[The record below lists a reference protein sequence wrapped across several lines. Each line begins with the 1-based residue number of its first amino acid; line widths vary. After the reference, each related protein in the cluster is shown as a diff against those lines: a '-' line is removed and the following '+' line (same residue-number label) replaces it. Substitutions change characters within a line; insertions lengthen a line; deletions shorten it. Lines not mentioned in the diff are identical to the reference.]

1 MVPANA
7 RISPPM
13 SSSAGTDLPVA
24 ERWFSTASAADGVTM
39 ITERHLHPYIQS
51 NLWLVR
57 GKDRDLL
64 VDTGNG
70 VASLLGDLPELFD
83 GREVIAV
90 VTHGHADHMGGLHE
104 FDERVCHRLEA
115 GDVEHPPISSLLDA
129 DRYPEEEREAAIES
143 GYGELPRFLL
153 DAMPFGGFDPEAFAM
168 AETEPT
174 RTVQEGDVIDLGDRI
189 FDVLHLPGHTPGS
202 LALWE
207 SETSTLYSGDT
218 IYAEEPLL
226 DELPESNIPDYVESM
241 RRLRS
246 LPVET
251 VHAGHDPSFGREELI
266 AIVDAYI
273 ARRDTG

>member
-1 MVPANA
+1 
-7 RISPPM
+7 M
-13 SSSAGTDLPVA
+13 SSSADLPVA
-24 ERWFSTASAADGVTM
+24 DRWFETADAGGGVTM
-39 ITERHLHPYIQS
+39 ITEPHLHPYIQS
-51 NLWLVR
+51 NAWLVR
-57 GKDRDLL
+57 GRDRDLL

-70 VASLLGDLPELFD
+70 LASLRGDLPELFD
-83 GREVIAV
+83 GREIVAV

-104 FDERVCHRLEA
+104 FDQRVCHRQEA
-115 GDVEHPPISSLLDA
+115 GDVERPPISSLLDA
-129 DRYPEEEREAAIES
+129 DTYPEEERAAATES

-153 DAMPFGGFDPEAFAM
+153 DALPSPDFDPQAFAM
-168 AETEPT
+168 APTAPT
-174 RTVQEGDVIDLGDRI
+174 RTVQEGDVIDLGDRT

-207 SETSTLYSGDT
+207 AETATLYSGDT

-226 DELPESNIPDYVESM
+226 DELPESNIADYVESM

-266 AIVDAYI
+266 RIVDAYI
-273 ARRDTG
+273 ARRDR

>member
-1 MVPANA
+1 MT
-7 RISPPM
+7 
-13 SSSAGTDLPVA
+13 SSAGLPVA
-24 ERWFSTASAADGVTM
+24 ERWFSTAPAANGVTM
-39 ITERHLHPYIQS
+39 ITEPHLHPYIQS

-57 GKDRDLL
+57 GRDRDLL

-70 VASLLGDLPELFD
+70 VASLHADLPEIFD
-83 GREVIAV
+83 GREVVAV

-104 FDERVCHRLEA
+104 FAERVCHRLDA
-115 GDVEHPPISSLLDA
+115 ADVEHPPISSLLDA
-129 DRYPEEEREAAIES
+129 DRYPEEEREAAKES
-143 GYGELPRFLL
+143 GYGELPRFLM
-153 DAMPFGGFDPEAFAM
+153 DALPVDGFDPEAFEM
-168 AETEPT
+168 AETKPT
-174 RTVQEGDVIDLGDRI
+174 RTVQEGDVIDLGDRA

-273 ARRDTG
+273 ARRDRG

>member
-1 MVPANA
+1 MP
-7 RISPPM
+7 
-13 SSSAGTDLPVA
+13 SSAELPVA
-24 ERWFSTASAADGVTM
+24 DRWFETSDAGNGVMM
-39 ITERHLHPYIQS
+39 ITEPHLHPYIQS

-57 GKDRDLL
+57 GRDRDLL

-70 VASLLGDLPELFD
+70 LASLRDDLPDLFD

-104 FDERVCHRLEA
+104 FPERVCHRLEA

-129 DRYPEEEREAAIES
+129 EEYPVEEREAAKES

-153 DAMPFGGFDPEAFAM
+153 DAVPVAGFDPEAFEM
-168 AETEPT
+168 APTEPT
-174 RTVQEGDVIDLGDRI
+174 RTVDEGHVIDLGDRV

-207 SETSTLYSGDT
+207 AESRTLYSGDT
-218 IYAEEPLL
+218 VYAEEPLL
-226 DELPESNIPDYVESM
+226 DELPESYIPDYVESM

-246 LPVET
+246 LPVNV
-251 VHAGHDPSFGREELI
+251 VHAGHDPSFGRDELI

-273 ARRDTG
+273 ARRET

>member
-1 MVPANA
+1 MT
-7 RISPPM
+7 
-13 SSSAGTDLPVA
+13 SSAGLPVA
-24 ERWFSTASAADGVTM
+24 ERWFSTAPSADAVTM
-39 ITERHLHPYIQS
+39 ITETHLHPYIQS
-51 NLWLVR
+51 NAWLVR
-57 GKDRDLL
+57 GRDRDLL

-70 VASLLGDLPELFD
+70 LASLRNDLRELFD
-83 GREVIAV
+83 GREVVAL

-104 FDERVCHRLEA
+104 FAERVCHRLEA

-129 DRYPEEEREAAIES
+129 DRYPDEERQAAIES

-153 DAMPFGGFDPEAFAM
+153 DALPAAGFDPEAFAM
-168 AETEPT
+168 AETKPT
-174 RTVQEGDVIDLGDRI
+174 RTVQEGDVIDLGDRA

-251 VHAGHDPSFGREELI
+251 VHAGHDPSFGRDELI

-273 ARRDTG
+273 ARRDA